1 MKNVFKI
8 PINVRFRDI
17 DGMGHVNHAVF
28 FTYFAEGR
36 LALFEK
42 ISMDSDFSTF
52 SFILA
57 HISCDYLRPIALNAQ
72 VLVEIWVTEIGM
84 KSFGLG
90 YQLVD
95 ESDAT
100 IAYAKGESVQ
110 VCYDYGGNKTVAASD
125 ALKLKL
131 TEYQ

>member
-1 MKNVFKI
+1 MYSEI

-17 DGMGHVNHAVF
+17 DGMGHVNHAEF

-72 VLVEIWVTEIGM
+72 VSVEIWVTEIGM

-90 YQLVD
+90 YKLVD
-95 ESDAT
+95 VSDAS

-110 VCYDYGGNKTVAASD
+110 VCYDYGGNKTVAVSD

>member
-1 MKNVFKI
+1 
-8 PINVRFRDI
+8 
-17 DGMGHVNHAVF
+17 
-28 FTYFAEGR
+28 
-36 LALFEK
+36 
-42 ISMDSDFSTF
+42 MDSDFSTF

-72 VLVEIWVTEIGM
+72 VSVEIWVTEIGM

-90 YQLVD
+90 YKLVD
-95 ESDAT
+95 VSDAS

-110 VCYDYGGNKTVAASD
+110 VCYDYGGNKTVAVSD